1 MARQTPLPMEFSRQE
16 YWSGV
21 PLLPPGYL
29 SALGIELESL
39 LSPAL
44 QEDSYLFFFLAVL
57 GLCCCVGFSLVADSR
72 GYALVAALRGL
83 L

>member
-21 PLLPPGYL
+21 PLLPPGYP

-44 QEDSYLFFFLAVL
+44 QEDSYLFFSWLCWVFVAVWVFL
-57 GLCCCVGFSLVADSR
+57 
-72 GYALVAALRGL
+72 
-83 L
+83 

>member
-44 QEDSYLFFFLAVL
+44 QEDSYLFFSWLCWVFVAVWVFL
-57 GLCCCVGFSLVADSR
+57 
-72 GYALVAALRGL
+72 
-83 L
+83 